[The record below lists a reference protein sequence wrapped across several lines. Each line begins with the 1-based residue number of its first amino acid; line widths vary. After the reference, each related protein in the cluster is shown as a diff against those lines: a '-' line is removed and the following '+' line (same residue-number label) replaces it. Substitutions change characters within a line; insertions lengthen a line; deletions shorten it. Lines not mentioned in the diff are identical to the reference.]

1 MTATENFYNI
11 LGVNENASGEE
22 IKKAYRS
29 LSMKW
34 HPDKNRDDVDAVS
47 KFQKISE
54 AYETLGDEKKRE
66 EYNMIQNNPFL
77 KRMNGMGNMGG
88 GMNMSGMGGM
98 NMSGMGG
105 LEIPLDL
112 FGALFG
118 MGAMPSENMFNVH
131 GFPGGG
137 VHVFHGAN
145 MMNPNMMNPNMKR
158 LQKPTPIIKNI
169 TVSIEHVLIGSTVPV
184 DIERWIIENG
194 TKVFEKETI
203 YVDIPKGIDDN
214 EMIILRDKG
223 NSMNELNKGDIK
235 LFVHVENN
243 TPFKRSG
250 LDLIFEKSISLKD
263 ALCGFSFEIKYIN
276 GKSYTINNNSGNI
289 IQPNYRKMI
298 PNMGLVRDEHKGNLI
313 IIFTVEFPEKL
324 TSDQMKQLREVL

>member
-1 MTATENFYNI
+1 MSVSENFYNI

-22 IKKAYRS
+22 IKKAYRA

-34 HPDKNRDDVDAVS
+34 HPDKNRDDADAVS

-66 EYNMIQNNPFL
+66 EYNMVQNNPFF
-77 KRMNGMGNMGG
+77 KRM
-88 GMNMSGMGGM
+88 SSMGGM
-98 NMSGMGG
+98 NMSGMAGMGG
-105 LEIPLDL
+105 MNTSGMSGMGGMEIPLDL

-118 MGAMPSENMFNVH
+118 MGGENMFNMNINAN
-131 GFPGGG
+131 GFPG
-137 VHVFHGAN
+137 VHVFHGNN
-145 MMNPNMMNPNMKR
+145 MMNQTMKR
-158 LQKPTPIIKNI
+158 FQKPSPIIKNI
-169 TVSIEHVLIGSTVPV
+169 SVSIEHVLIGSTIPV

-194 TKVFEKETI
+194 IKVFEKETI

-223 NSMNELNKGDIK
+223 NYMNELNKGDIK
-235 LFVHVENN
+235 LFLHIENN

-250 LDLIFEKSISLKD
+250 LDLIFEKTITLKD

-298 PNMGLVRDEHKGNLI
+298 PNMGLVRDNHKGNLI